1 MDKKKPN
8 SPLVGADGNIYNLV
22 GIASQTL
29 KHHGLYDPAKEM
41 TSRVFG
47 SGSYNEALMI
57 IDEYVNFMSV
67 DDGADEE

>member
-8 SPLVGADGNIYNLV
+8 SQLIGADGNIYNLV
-22 GIASQTL
+22 GIASRTL
-29 KHHGLYDPAKEM
+29 KHHGLYDSAKEM